1 MQSGKCT
8 EKDCCKKDNAMM
20 GKCDMNECSKMNKE
34 ECAKMCDEKGCS
46 SEEKA
51 MCLSHFGKDGKW
63 IGGNETCAKD
73 KKDCCKKH

>member
-1 MQSGKCT
+1 
-8 EKDCCKKDNAMM
+8 M